1 MRAQRE
7 HQRHRA
13 VRVAALAA
21 LLLAC
26 LLVLAAPAD
35 AARAHHK
42 AHHRASHRPAPTGPA
57 IPRTLPATPVAP
69 SDDGGDSQNVLTG
82 IGGDPLSSNGF
93 TSPACR
99 DGRGLTATQAANCKA
114 SGSPATPEPIGHY
127 QFDIHIDTPT
137 FKVGVADV
145 YLIIQNLVIQ
155 PIWMMALW
163 LTHAVLVALAWCFHL
178 DLFNQQTL
186 GPIAR
191 ALNNGRKLFTD
202 PWLRVAL
209 AVASIWLTFVAV
221 IQRRVGDGISRLLLM
236 VVMMVFGLWIINHP
250 FGSIGWLANTVQ
262 RASLGTVTAFSTGN
276 VRQADTNFNTA
287 LQGIFANAIE
297 KPYAYLE
304 FGDVDWGTNPARRDS
319 RLFTDEKIR
328 DAVGANYEWLV
339 GWVCG
344 NDALHCDFDRLAAA
358 LKARMAPDLARA
370 RAARTNA
377 ELFVVFPAN
386 GNARNSINDD
396 KSLYHT
402 LCQPKDDNNCSG
414 PTANQANFRKQGQT
428 LPRLA
433 GALLICAGLLGLVM
447 LLVFLSYK
455 LLTAA
460 LFSLFYLLF
469 APVMV
474 VIVAF
479 GEGGQKQFKQWLVRL
494 LGAVLA
500 KLLFA
505 VLLGV
510 VFLLVDVLGSM
521 GSLGFWTQWFL
532 IGVFY
537 WMVWL
542 HREEVMAFMRFG
554 HRDLGEYGRSAAGG
568 LLAAAMA
575 WRMGKGAART
585 AKSVVAAP
593 ARAGTAIGRRGL
605 EEFRARRS
613 AREIDRG
620 ERQRASMNATA
631 ATAAEDRAE
640 QVDRSLE
647 AELAGHREQ
656 AAPLTALRRRAEHYR
671 SAADRAR
678 EAGDR
683 GGTQQLEYM
692 RSKAEHRRAAMRRD
706 RPLTA
711 RSDEIVEDA
720 EAQIARTGS
729 PFSDAQRRDRAAWLD
744 RQVETP
750 ARTGSREQIAAGEA
764 RDYARLAALAQP
776 GMTPAQYDALP
787 APRRD
792 RINEQV
798 DAQLERRRAAT
809 VLDRAG
815 APTPEGVRA
824 YVQAHRDA
832 APVPGVAPRME
843 PRSEAEL
850 RERRLARQFA
860 AVDQA
865 LLDRERDRH
874 RPSRPT
880 AGRR

>member
-1 MRAQRE
+1 MLRRRE
-7 HQRHRA
+7 TPRHRA
-13 VRVAALAA
+13 TRVCSLAA

-26 LLVLAAPAD
+26 LLASPTPAD
-35 AARAHHK
+35 AARAHHQAHRHA
-42 AHHRASHRPAPTGPA
+42 AHHAASAAPTVPS
-57 IPRTLPATPVAP
+57 TLPATPVAP

-82 IGGDPLSSNGF
+82 IGGDPLSRNGL

-99 DGRGLTATQAANCKA
+99 DGRGLTATQAANCKV
-114 SGSPATPEPIGHY
+114 SGSPAAPEPIDHY
-127 QFDIHIDTPT
+127 QFDIHIDTPDVG
-137 FKVGVADV
+137 VGVADV
-145 YLIIQNLVIQ
+145 YLVIQNLIIQ
-155 PIWMMALW
+155 PLWMMALW
-163 LTHAVLVALAWCFHL
+163 LTHAVLIALAWCFHL
-178 DLFNQQTL
+178 DLFNQETL

-191 ALNNGRKLFTD
+191 ALNNGRRLFTD

-209 AVASIWLTFVAV
+209 AAASIWLTFVGV

-236 VVMMVFGLWIINHP
+236 VVMMTFGLWIINHP

-262 RASLGTVTAFSTGN
+262 RASLGTVTAFSTGS
-276 VRQADTNFNTA
+276 VRQADTNFNTS
-287 LQGIFANAIE
+287 LQRIFENAIE
-297 KPYAYLE
+297 KPYSYLE

-319 RLFTDEKIR
+319 RLFAEDKIK
-328 DAVGANYEWLV
+328 DAVSANLSSV
-339 GWVCG
+339 LSSVCG
-344 NDALHCDFDRLAAA
+344 GDILHCDFNNLDAA

-377 ELFVVFPAN
+377 ELFLVFPAN
-386 GNARNSINDD
+386 GNARNSINDE
-396 KSLYHT
+396 KSLFHT
-402 LCQPKDDNNCSG
+402 LCQPVDNNSCSG

-460 LFSLFYLLF
+460 LFALFYLLF

-479 GEGGQKQFKQWLVRL
+479 GEGGQKQFKQWVVRL

-521 GSLGFWTQWFL
+521 GTLGWWTQWFL

-542 HREEVMAFMRFG
+542 HREEVMSFMRFG

-585 AKSVVAAP
+585 AKSVVTAP
-593 ARAGTAIGRRGL
+593 ARAGTSIGRRGID
-605 EEFRARRS
+605 EFRKRRS
-613 AREIDRG
+613 ARELEDG
-620 ERQRASMNATA
+620 ERQRAAMHATA
-631 ATAAEDRAE
+631 DAASEDRAD
-640 QVDRSLE
+640 QVDRSLD

-656 AAPLTALRRRAEHYR
+656 AAPLTALRHRAERYR
-671 SAADRAR
+671 TAADAAR

-683 GGTQQLEYM
+683 GGAQRLDHA
-692 RSKAEHRRAAMRRD
+692 RSTAEHRRAAMRRD

-729 PFSDAQRRDRAAWLD
+729 PFTEAQRRDRAAWLD
-744 RQVETP
+744 RQTETP
-750 ARTGSREQIAAGEA
+750 ARAGTRDQIAAGEA
-764 RDYARLAALAQP
+764 RDYARLAALARP
-776 GMTPAQYDALP
+776 NMTPAQYEALP
-787 APRRD
+787 APGRA
-792 RINEQV
+792 RINEDI
-798 DAQLERRRAAT
+798 DAQLERRRAAA
-809 VLDRAG
+809 VLDGAG
-815 APTPEGVRA
+815 TPTPDKVRD
-824 YVQAHRDA
+824 YLRAHQGAD
-832 APVPGVAPRME
+832 PVPGVPSRLQPRWD
-843 PRSEAEL
+843 AEL

-874 RPSRPT
+874 RPSRPP

>member
-1 MRAQRE
+1 MLAQRE
-7 HQRHRA
+7 HPRHRA
-13 VRVAALAA
+13 ICVAGLAA

-26 LLVLAAPAD
+26 LLVLAAPA
-35 AARAHHK
+35 AGAGAHRAHG
-42 AHHRASHRPAPTGPA
+42 RTSHPAAPAPPA
-57 IPRTLPATPVAP
+57 VPRTLPATPVAP
-69 SDDGGDSQNVLTG
+69 GDDGGDSQNVLTG
-82 IGGDPLSSNGF
+82 IGGDALSSNGF

-99 DGRGLTATQAANCKA
+99 DGRGLTATQAANCRA
-114 SGSPATPEPIGHY
+114 SGSPATPEPIDHY
-127 QFDIHIDTPT
+127 QFDIHIDTPDLG
-137 FKVGVADV
+137 VGAADV
-145 YLIIQNLVIQ
+145 YLILQNLVIQ
-155 PIWMMALW
+155 PLWMMALW
-163 LTHAVLVALAWCFHL
+163 LTHAVLIALSWCFHL
-178 DLFNQQTL
+178 DLYNQETL
-186 GPIAR
+186 GPVAR
-191 ALNNGRKLFTD
+191 ALNNGRRLFTD

-209 AVASIWLTFVAV
+209 AVASIWLTFIAV

-276 VRQADTNFNTA
+276 IRQSDTDFNTA
-287 LQGIFANAIE
+287 LQRIFENAIE

-319 RLFTDEKIR
+319 RLFTD
-328 DAVGANYEWLV
+328 DNLQNAVGANLKSV
-339 GWVCG
+339 LGSVCAG
-344 NDALHCDFDRLAAA
+344 DILHCDFGRLDAAV
-358 LKARMAPDLARA
+358 KARMAPDLARA

-377 ELFVVFPAN
+377 DLFLVFPAN
-386 GNARNSINDD
+386 GNARNSINDTN
-396 KSLYHT
+396 SLYHT
-402 LCQPKDDNNCSG
+402 LCQPKSDNNCSG

-428 LPRLA
+428 LPRLG
-433 GALLICAGLLGLVM
+433 GALLIIAGLLGLVM

-474 VIVAF
+474 VVVAF
-479 GEGGQKQFKQWLVRL
+479 GEGGQRQFKQWLVRL

-521 GSLGFWTQWFL
+521 GSLGFWTQWLL

-542 HREEVMAFMRFG
+542 HREEVMSFLRFG

-585 AKSVVAAP
+585 AKSVLSAP
-593 ARAGTAIGRRGL
+593 ARAGAEIGRRGI

-613 AREIDRG
+613 ARELDDG
-620 ERQRASMNATA
+620 ERQQAAMNATA
-631 ATAAEDRAE
+631 ATASEDRAGQVE
-640 QVDRSLE
+640 QSLE

-671 SAADRAR
+671 KAGDAAR

-683 GGTQQLEYM
+683 GGAQQLDYM
-692 RSKAEHRRAAMRRD
+692 RSRAEHRRAAMRRD

-711 RSDEIVEDA
+711 HSDEIVEDA

-750 ARTGSREQIAAGEA
+750 ARAGTRDQVAAGEA
-764 RDYARLAALAQP
+764 RDYARLAALARP
-776 GMTPAQYDALP
+776 SMTGAQYEALP
-787 APRRD
+787 SARRD
-792 RINEQV
+792 RVNEEI

-815 APTPEGVRA
+815 APAPASVRDYVRA
-824 YVQAHRDA
+824 HHAA
-832 APVPGVAPRME
+832 APAPGAAPRSE

-850 RERRLARQFA
+850 RQRRLARQFA
-860 AVDQA
+860 VVDQA

-874 RPSRPT
+874 RPSRPA